1 MEELLK
7 LDNLTAV
14 LERFAVELEAEYKN
28 NLKKNNR
35 IATGK
40 LHDTAKCEVVKG
52 EYTVVI
58 HLQDYW
64 KWVEGGRDKTKNG
77 GNGELR
83 RKILEWLEVKRIL
96 PTPMKN
102 GKLPTPEQLAYA
114 ISTQIHQG
122 SKKKPQGG
130 YEGTQD
136 LWKATETIYD
146 RFQQEIY
153 DAIDKDFDSAI
164 INIFKLKPLKVR

>member
-14 LERFAVELEAEYKN
+14 LERFAVELEAEYRS
-28 NLKKNNR
+28 NLKQSGR
-35 IATGK
+35 MATGQ

-52 EYTVVI
+52 EYLVVF

-64 KWVEGGRDKTKNG
+64 RYVEGGRTQTKNG

-102 GKLPTPEQLAYA
+102 GKLPTPQQLAYV
-114 ISTQIHQG
+114 I
-122 SKKKPQGG
+122 SKKIHKEG
-130 YEGTQD
+130 YKGTQD
-136 LWKATETIYD
+136 LSKATDTIYD

-153 DAIDKDFDSAI
+153 DAIDKDFDTAI
-164 INIFKLKPLKVR
+164 INIFKLKPLNI

>member
-28 NLKKNNR
+28 NLRQSGR
-35 IATGK
+35 IATGQ
-40 LHDTAKCEVVKG
+40 LHNTAKCEVVKG
-52 EYTVVI
+52 EYLVVF

-64 KWVEGGRDKTKNG
+64 KYVEGGRPKTMSG
-77 GNGELR
+77 GSGELR

-102 GKLPTPEQLAYA
+102 GKLPTPKQLAYL
-114 ISTQIHQG
+114 ISRKIH
-122 SKKKPQGG
+122 KEG
-130 YEGTQD
+130 YKGTQD
-136 LWKATETIYD
+136 LSKATDTIWERY
-146 RFQQEIY
+146 REEIY
-153 DAIDKDFDSAI
+153 NAIDRDFDTAI
-164 INIFKLKPLKVR
+164 INIFKLKPLTIK

>member
-1 MEELLK
+1 MEEILK
-7 LDNLTAV
+7 FDNLRAV

-35 IATGK
+35 IATGT
-40 LHDTAKCEVVKG
+40 LYNTAKCEVVKG
-52 EYTVVI
+52 EYLVVF

-83 RKILEWLEVKRIL
+83 RNLLNWIEVKHIL
-96 PTPMKN
+96 PKPQN
-102 GKLPTPEQLAYA
+102 GKLPTPQQLAYL
-114 ISTQIHQG
+114 ISRKIHKQG
-122 SKKKPQGG
+122 YK
-130 YEGTQD
+130 GTQD
-136 LWKATETIYD
+136 LSKATDTIYD

-153 DAIDKDFDSAI
+153 DAIDKDFTVAV
-164 INIFKLKPLKVR
+164 INIFKYKR